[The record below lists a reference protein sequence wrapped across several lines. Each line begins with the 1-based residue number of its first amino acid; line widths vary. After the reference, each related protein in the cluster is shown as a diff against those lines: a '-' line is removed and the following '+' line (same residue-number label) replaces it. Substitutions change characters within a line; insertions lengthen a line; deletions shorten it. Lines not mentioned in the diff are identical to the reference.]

1 MQLGLLWASKG
12 CRRGLGVRG
21 RGEREGT
28 GQEPGSS
35 LLLSHSPGPALG
47 QGHLIGTR
55 CPADKQPRQG
65 LQAFPL
71 PPAAPHPALQCMA
84 GC

>member
-1 MQLGLLWASKG
+1 MQLGLLRASKG

-35 LLLSHSPGPALG
+35 LPLSHSPGPPLG
-47 QGHLIGTR
+47 
-55 CPADKQPRQG
+55 P
-65 LQAFPL
+65 LQA
-71 PPAAPHPALQCMA
+71 
-84 GC
+84 

>member
-1 MQLGLLWASKG
+1 MWAEEGGRGVQLRLLWASKG
-12 CRRGLGVRG
+12 CRSNLGVRG

-47 QGHLIGTR
+47 PLH
-55 CPADKQPRQG
+55 PPG
-65 LQAFPL
+65 LL
-71 PPAAPHPALQCMA
+71 S
-84 GC
+84 

>member
-1 MQLGLLWASKG
+1 MQLGLLRASKG

-35 LLLSHSPGPALG
+35 LPLSHSPGPPLG
-47 QGHLIGTR
+47 
-55 CPADKQPRQG
+55 P
-65 LQAFPL
+65 LQAQVSSPEKKW
-71 PPAAPHPALQCMA
+71 HT
-84 GC
+84 

>member
-12 CRRGLGVRG
+12 CRCGLGVRG

-47 QGHLIGTR
+47 
-55 CPADKQPRQG
+55 P
-65 LQAFPL
+65 LQAQVSSPEKEW
-71 PPAAPHPALQCMA
+71 HK
-84 GC
+84 